1 MRLAG
6 PQRVCVFCGSRD
18 GVDPRFREAARQLGQ
33 SLALSGHEV
42 IYGGSRSGC
51 MGALAD
57 GALQAGGRVIGV
69 VPRHLHAD
77 EQRHMGLSALE
88 ITDDLASRKLRM
100 FARSDAVLVMPGGS
114 GTLDEFLEALTMKRI
129 GQLRLPV
136 AIIDLDNFFAPV
148 LTMLQHFVATGFAE
162 DTQLQLFDRL
172 VTVPEACDWV
182 TAHAGPTRQIAI

>member
-18 GVDPRFREAARQLGQ
+18 GANPRYLQAARQLGQ
-33 SLALSGHEV
+33 SLAVAGHEV
-42 IYGGSRSGC
+42 VYGGSRSGC

-57 GALQAGGRVIGV
+57 GALQAGGRVIGI

-77 EQRHMGLSALE
+77 EQRHTGLSVLE

-100 FARSDAVLVMPGGS
+100 FARSDAVLVLPGGS

-129 GQLRLPV
+129 GQLQLPIALV
-136 AIIDLDNFFAPV
+136 DLEYFFAPV
-148 LTMLQHFVATGFAE
+148 VAMLRHFVATGFAE
-162 DTQLQLFDRL
+162 GTQMQLFAHLDS
-172 VTVPEACDWV
+172 VPSACEWV
-182 TAHAGPTRQIAI
+182 ATHAVLKQRVAI